1 MIYYYTKSINPYV
14 LLPIASLVHLVALDQ
29 REAPEGV
36 THGPAQRPGTVSTMN
51 KWAISGCS
59 PRSIKSASN
68 ALTTAAFSVAPK
80 SRSGKFLSLMN
91 RM

>member
-1 MIYYYTKSINPYV
+1 
-14 LLPIASLVHLVALDQ
+14 
-29 REAPEGV
+29 
-36 THGPAQRPGTVSTMN
+36 VSTMN